1 MRSKLNT
8 IKKNYVSVQD
18 KHVRTVKRLSKK
30 PQFTIPFVTLM
41 VLLATVAVL
50 LLVSGGHNPVAR
62 TENPNVVVVNYDKQ
76 ERTIPTNAKTVGQL
90 LKRLDVKLN
99 PGDVVE
105 PSQKTEIA
113 SDNFRINVYRAV
125 PVTIVDN
132 GHKTFTYSAAATPRS
147 IVRQSGVEVYAED
160 NLTLLPTDN
169 FLTDNSI
176 GERVVIDRATPVAVN
191 LYGTQ
196 TTIRTHAKTVGDLIS
211 EKGIKLGKDDS
222 IVPDKTTP
230 LTAASQVFLVRKG
243 TQVQTTEEVVAMPT
257 ETVADDA
264 LAYGTTAIRQQGAPG
279 KKLVTYQLDLQNG
292 QEVGRKVIQEVVSQ
306 QPVTQIVAKGT
317 HALTVSLQTWLYKL
331 RMCESHG
338 NYQTNTGNGYYGAYQ
353 FSQSTWNRIAVQRM
367 GVPYSR
373 ADLAPPEV
381 QDQAII
387 VNTNLS
393 SGGIASQNPG
403 CYRSTGISAFPPAN
417 H

>member
-1 MRSKLNT
+1 MRKRLKQLHHKT
-8 IKKNYVSVQD
+8 RMAGRR
-18 KHVRTVKRLSKK
+18 HVRTIKHVAKK
-30 PQFTIPFVTLM
+30 PLFTIPFVTFM
-41 VLLATVAVL
+41 VLIALAAIG
-50 LLVSGGHNPVAR
+50 LLVTTGGKP
-62 TENPNVVVVNYDKQ
+62 TERKKNPNVVVVSYDKK
-76 ERTIPTNAKTVGQL
+76 ERTIPTDAKTVGQL
-90 LKRLDVKLN
+90 LKRLEIKLN
-99 PGDVVE
+99 EGDIVE
-105 PSQKTEIA
+105 PSAKTEIV

-125 PVTIVDN
+125 PVTIVD
-132 GHKTFTYSAAATPRS
+132 GAHKTFTYSAASTPRS
-147 IVRQSGVEVYAED
+147 IARQAGVEVFPED
-160 NLTLLPTDN
+160 DLSLLPTDN
-169 FLTDNSI
+169 FLTESSI
-176 GERVVIDRATPVAVN
+176 GERVVIDRATPVFVN
-191 LYGTQ
+191 LYGAQ
-196 TTIRTHAKTVGDLIS
+196 ATIRTHAKTVADLIK
-211 EKGIKLGKDDS
+211 EKGIKIGKDDDV
-222 IVPDKTTP
+222 IPAKNTP
-230 LTAASQVFLVRKG
+230 LTTNTQVFFVRKG
-243 TQVQTTEEVVAMPT
+243 TQVQTAEQPIDMPLQ
-257 ETVADDA
+257 TVSDDT

-279 KKLVTYQLDLQNG
+279 KKLVTFQVDLQNG
-292 QEVGRKVIQEVVSQ
+292 QEVGRKVIQEVVVQ

-403 CYRSTGISAFPPAN
+403 CYRSTGISAYPPSN